1 MSDLSL
7 TQNAPTAATP
17 RPALSRLNL
26 FLLGAAV
33 VQLLIVAWVYW
44 PRPSGPSGAPLLLS
58 LSADQVTRLVIT
70 GTDDQTV
77 ELERSDSGWVLAG
90 TEGYP
95 AGTEKISTTLTSLV
109 GMTTDRM
116 VTSTAGSHAR
126 LQVAEDNYVRRITL
140 TTPDGN
146 KVVYLGSSAGAG
158 ATHVRVDG
166 EDATYLTGS
175 LATWDLE
182 TTPSAWVNPSY
193 FTLPAD
199 QVSSFAL
206 ENSAGKLTF
215 VKDAN
220 GAWTLQDA
228 TGDEQ
233 VLADNIS
240 SLLTRA
246 TSINLTAPLGIT
258 EKPEYGMAA
267 PTATLTFETTNEQ
280 NQAETYTLTLG
291 AKDASGEG
299 YILKASNMP
308 HFARIAAYTGDEFA
322 AKTRADFLA
331 PPEDQAAAPVSPLT
345 PPEISVVGAVTATAP
360 VTPDQTLTTSQVIST
375 SEVATD
381 TGN

>member
-1 MSDLSL
+1 MSDLNL
-7 TQNAPTAATP
+7 TQDAPAAALP
-17 RPALSRLNL
+17 RPSLSRLNL

-44 PRPSGPSGAPLLLS
+44 PRPSGPSGVPLLPNLT
-58 LSADQVTRLVIT
+58 AEQVTRLVIT

-77 ELERSDSGWVLAG
+77 ELERADSGWVLAG

-95 AGTEKISTTLTSLV
+95 ANTEKITTTLTSLI
-109 GMTTDRM
+109 GLTTDRM
-116 VTSTAGSHAR
+116 VTGTAGSHAR

-158 ATHVRVDG
+158 ATHARVDG
-166 EDATYLTGS
+166 DDATYLIGG

-199 QVSSFAL
+199 QVTTFTL
-206 ENSAGKLTF
+206 KNSAGTLTF

-228 TGDEQ
+228 TADEQ
-233 VLADNIS
+233 VLANNIS

-246 TSINLTAPLGIT
+246 TSINLITPLGT
-258 EKPEYGMAA
+258 TQKPEYGMAS
-267 PTATLTFETTNEQ
+267 PTATLTLETENEQ
-280 NQAETYTLTLG
+280 NQVQTYTLVLG
-291 AKDASGEG
+291 AKDASEDS
-299 YILKASNMP
+299 YILKASNSP
-308 HFARIAAYTGDEFA
+308 HFVRIAAYTGDEFA
-322 AKTRADFLA
+322 NKTRADFLA
-331 PPEDQAAAPVSPLT
+331 PAENPAAAPVSPLAT
-345 PPEISVVGAVTATAP
+345 PEISATAAI
-360 VTPDQTLTTSQVIST
+360 TPNTAITPSVIAP
-375 SEVATD
+375 SEVMTD
-381 TGN
+381 TNN